1 MKTIL
6 VMLSFCGLVAA
17 GAPCAAGQADKDEA
31 PTPAHASDL
40 SYSYQ
45 SPLVAGA
52 LSIVP
57 GLGQMYN
64 GDYAVGGIAMAFDA
78 GLYLAAAAYAGLFE
92 PNKNNTLTFESAF
105 LLAAAI
111 GVHLFCV
118 FDATMEASRRN
129 ENLERW
135 SVMLDPQGERFA
147 LAYQLRF

>member
-1 MKTIL
+1 MRIIL
-6 VMLSFCGLVAA
+6 VMLSFCGLVVM
-17 GAPCAAGQADKDEA
+17 GAPCAAGQPEQDKA
-31 PTPAHASDL
+31 PASGL
-40 SYSYQ
+40 TYSHQ

-78 GLYLAAAAYAGLFE
+78 GLYLAAAAYAGLLD
-92 PNKNNTLTFESAF
+92 PDKNNTLTYESAF

-111 GVHLFCV
+111 GVHLFCF

-129 ENLERW
+129 ENLDRW
-135 SVMLDPQGERFA
+135 SVMIDPQGERFA
-147 LAYQLRF
+147 MAYRLRF